1 MKKQPEEDPVTVAL
15 TRFKAVSSIE
25 EHVRR
30 GVGLATALRDASL
43 CPWPDE
49 SGRCYAVR
57 TLEDWWYNYQRK
69 GFAGL
74 EVQRRSDRGS
84 SRSINAETGRWL
96 IEQVCANP
104 KIPFK
109 VLYAHWEREGRELP
123 PLRSAY
129 RYLARHGY
137 DRRSLQS
144 GRLESGPKKAFA
156 SAYVNE
162 LWMVDFSPGPTIR
175 TAEGKVLRPQLC
187 VLIDDASRLIPFAA
201 YYPNGNT
208 EAFLDTLK
216 EAVQRRGVPVKLYTD
231 QGKPFVNQHA
241 AVVCANLGVRLLHA
255 KPYHAWSKGK
265 VERVIQTIQRGFEST
280 LSIAG
285 NQAASLEELNRKLS
299 GWIQITYHQRVHS
312 STGMTPETRYLQQL
326 PQLRRLESNG
336 IELDALFYKRLMR
349 TVRKDGTVRI
359 DKKLFEVDLSLRAMR
374 VELRFDPF
382 TLARIE
388 VWYRESLVCLARLVD
403 LHLNSETGGSQS
415 YDEHRR

>member
-1 MKKQPEEDPVTVAL
+1 MKKQTEQDAVTVAL

-30 GVGLATALRDASL
+30 GVGLAAALREASL

-49 SGRCYAVR
+49 AGRCYAVR
-57 TLEDWWYNYQRK
+57 TIEDWWYNYRRE
-69 GFAGL
+69 GFGGL
-74 EVQRRSDRGS
+74 EVKRRSDRGA

-96 IEQVCANP
+96 VEQVCANP

-109 VLYAHWEREGRELP
+109 VLYAHWGREGRELP

-129 RYLARHGY
+129 RHLARHGY
-137 DRRSLQS
+137 DRRSLKA
-144 GRLESGPKKAFA
+144 GRLESGPSKAFA

-162 LWMVDFSPGPTIR
+162 LWMVDFSPGPSIR
-175 TAEGKVLRPQLC
+175 TAQGRVLRTQLC

-201 YYPNGNT
+201 YYPNGDT

-216 EAVQRRGVPVKLYTD
+216 EAVRRRGVPVKLYTD
-231 QGKPFVNQHA
+231 QGKPFVNRHA
-241 AVVCANLGVRLLHA
+241 SVVCANLGVRLLHA

-280 LSIAG
+280 LSITG

-299 GWIQITYHQRVHS
+299 CWIQVTYHQRVHS
-312 STGMTPETRYLQQL
+312 STGMTPEARYLQQL
-326 PQLRRLESNG
+326 PQLRRIETDG
-336 IELDALFYKRLMR
+336 IAFEALFYTRIER

-359 DKKLFEVDLSLRAMR
+359 GGKLFEVDLSLRAMR

-382 TLARIE
+382 KLDRIE
-388 VWYRESLVCLARLVD
+388 VWCREALVCLARPVD

-415 YDEHRR
+415 YEEHRR

>member
-1 MKKQPEEDPVTVAL
+1 MKKTLEDDPATVAL
-15 TRFKAVSSIE
+15 TRFKAVSSME
-25 EHVRR
+25 EQVRR

-49 SGRCYAVR
+49 AGRCYAVR

-74 EVQRRSDRGS
+74 EVRRRSDRGA
-84 SRSINAETGRWL
+84 SRSINAGMGSWL

-137 DRRSLQS
+137 DHRTLQS
-144 GRLESGPKKAFA
+144 GRLETGPKKAFA

-162 LWMVDFSPGPTIR
+162 LWMVDFSPGPSIR
-175 TAEGKVLRPQLC
+175 TQEGKVLRPQLC

-216 EAVQRRGVPVKLYTD
+216 EAVLRRGVPVKLYTD
-231 QGKPFVNQHA
+231 QGKPFVNRHA
-241 AVVCANLGVRLLHA
+241 ALVCANLGIRLLHA

-280 LSIAG
+280 LSIAD
-285 NQAASLEELNRKLS
+285 NQAASLEQLNAKLS
-299 GWIQITYHQRVHS
+299 CWIQLTYHQRVHS

-326 PQLRRLESNG
+326 PQLRRIEQTGTDFESLFFSR
-336 IELDALFYKRLMR
+336 IER

-359 DKKLFEVDLSLRAMR
+359 DQKLFEVSLSLRALH

-382 TLARIE
+382 RLDRIE
-388 VWYRESLVCLARLVD
+388 VWYRESMVCLARPVD

-415 YDEHRR
+415 YEEHRR

>member
-96 IEQVCANP
+96 IDQVCANP

-137 DRRSLQS
+137 DRKSLQS

-175 TAEGKVLRPQLC
+175 TVEGKVLRPQLC

-388 VWYRESLVCLARLVD
+388 VWYRESLVCLARPVD

>member
-1 MKKQPEEDPVTVAL
+1 MKKQAEEDPVTVAL

-43 CPWPDE
+43 CPWPDQ

-74 EVQRRSDRGS
+74 EVRRRSDRGS
-84 SRSINAETGRWL
+84 TRSINAETGRWL
-96 IEQVCANP
+96 IEQVCTNP

-137 DRRSLQS
+137 DRKSLQS

-175 TAEGKVLRPQLC
+175 TVEGKVLRPQLC

-241 AVVCANLGVRLLHA
+241 AVVCANLGIRLLHA

-280 LSIAG
+280 LSIAD

-382 TLARIE
+382 TLDRVE

>member
-1 MKKQPEEDPVTVAL
+1 MKKQAEEDPVTVAL

-43 CPWPDE
+43 CPWPDQ

-74 EVQRRSDRGS
+74 EVRRRSDRGS
-84 SRSINAETGRWL
+84 TRSINAETGRWL
-96 IEQVCANP
+96 IEQVCTNP

-137 DRRSLQS
+137 DRKSLQS

-175 TAEGKVLRPQLC
+175 TVEGKVLRPQLC

-241 AVVCANLGVRLLHA
+241 AVVCANLGIRLLHA

-280 LSIAG
+280 LSIAD

-336 IELDALFYKRLMR
+336 IELDALFYKRLLR

-382 TLARIE
+382 KLDRIE
-388 VWYRESLVCLARLVD
+388 VWCRESLVCLARPVD
-403 LHLNSETGGSQS
+403 LHFNSETGGSQS